1 MKKILILDDE
11 REIRAQLKDFLTGKD
26 YQVVESST
34 LKSALETF
42 IKERP
47 DAAILDYEL
56 PDGNALELI
65 PRLKEQ
71 DSSVPLIV
79 VTGHGSIE
87 LAVQA
92 MLLGAENFLTKPAK
106 LAALQ
111 VILERSLDNAR
122 NRRLKRANEN
132 TLSRFSLDPFTGESD
147 AIRQLAE
154 DAKKLLDT
162 NRPVLIQGE
171 TGTGKGVLAAWIHH
185 NSARSQEAFVNL
197 NCAGLPKDF
206 LETELFGHEKGAF
219 TGAANAKTGLLEVGH
234 KGTVFLD
241 EVGDF
246 DLQIQ
251 PKLLKVLEEQTFRRL
266 GSVRDVHVDIRLI
279 AATHQDIARQVQ
291 QKAFRS
297 DLYYRIS
304 TLQVRIPALRE
315 RPEDIPLLA
324 TDIVERFGVE
334 MGREYKLLPDTLKA
348 LQTYSWPGNI
358 RELRNVVERTIL
370 LSRETELRSQDLRF
384 DTALVSEAA
393 VPPTPDASLPA
404 QEKRH
409 IESVLEAQK
418 WHISKAAKILGLSRS
433 TLYRKIKDYQL
444 APPSD

>member
-11 REIRAQLKDFLTGKD
+11 REIRDQLKDFLTSKD
-26 YQVVESST
+26 YAVVESSSI
-34 LKSALETF
+34 KGALETF
-42 IKERP
+42 TRERP

-56 PDGNALELI
+56 PDGNSLDLI

-71 DSSVPLIV
+71 DPGVPVIV

-106 LAALQ
+106 LAALA
-111 VILERSLDNAR
+111 VILERALDNAR
-122 NRRLKRANEN
+122 NRRVKRAAEN
-132 TLSRFSLDPFTGESD
+132 SLSRASLDPFTGASD
-147 AIRQLAE
+147 AIVELAE
-154 DAKKLLDT
+154 DAKKVLDT

-171 TGTGKGVLAAWIHH
+171 TGTGKGVLAAWIHQ
-185 NSARSQEAFVNL
+185 NSTRAQEALVNL

-219 TGAANAKTGLLEVGH
+219 TGASNAKTGLLEVGH

-266 GSVRDVHVDIRLI
+266 GSVRDIHVDIRLI
-279 AATHQDIARQVQ
+279 AATHQDIGRMVQ

-304 TLQVRIPALRE
+304 TLQLRIPPLRE

-324 TDIVERFGVE
+324 KDIVERFGVE
-334 MGREYKLLPDTLKA
+334 MGREHKLLPDALEA

-358 RELRNVVERTIL
+358 RELRNVLERTIL
-370 LSRETELRSQDLRF
+370 LSRQTALRCRDLKF
-384 DTALVSEAA
+384 DTVPVTDRPHDAA
-393 VPPTPDASLPA
+393 SDASLPA

-409 IESVLEAQK
+409 IESVLQAQK
-418 WHISKAAKILGLSRS
+418 WRISKAAKILGLSRS
-433 TLYRKIKDYQL
+433 TLYRKIKEYRL
-444 APPSD
+444 IPPE